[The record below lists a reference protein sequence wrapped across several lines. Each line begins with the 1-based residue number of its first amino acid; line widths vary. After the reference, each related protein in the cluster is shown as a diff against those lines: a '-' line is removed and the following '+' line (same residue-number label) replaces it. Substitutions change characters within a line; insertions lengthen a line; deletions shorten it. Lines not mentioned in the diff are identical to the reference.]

1 MSGIVCTISV
11 GDAKSVSKMLSRIRH
26 RGPDGSSVL
35 QQARMIIGQRLN
47 AVLDRRRTAAPAVS
61 ADGKRMVA
69 FNGRLFNGDQLRRK
83 LGSPWET
90 DSDTETLI
98 RLYEARGVH
107 CVNELDGQFAFVMA
121 DGAHF
126 FVARDPIG
134 VKPLY
139 YATRD
144 EGRIFA
150 SELKAF
156 GKMCTDFREF
166 PPGCYFHSKL
176 GTGRFYQLPV
186 PQGRDMT
193 IGQAALRV
201 RLEVETAV
209 GKRDFLEQP
218 VGVFLSGGLD
228 SSILAW
234 IVREAHGKVDTFSV
248 GMRGSHVSRA
258 AAEAAELLDT
268 HHRHRTIRADE
279 VVDVLPRVIYLLES
293 FDAHTVRSAVC
304 NHFLAEEASKHVSS
318 VLSGDG
324 ADEIFGGYERLRE
337 MTPAERC
344 VMMWRLAS
352 GLHNTVLQRMDRM
365 TAAHGL
371 ETRVPFLDRR
381 VIALASSIP
390 DWMKVGANGETKW
403 ILRHAYGDVLPSR
416 ILRQPR
422 VPMDVAAGVAAVLK
436 RYAENEISDREFENE
451 RIVPWAEPL
460 RNKEEVLYYRI
471 WRRSFAAEMAKLV
484 GRTIE
489 A

>member
-35 QQARMIIGQRLN
+35 QQARMIIGQRISS
-47 AVLDRRRTAAPAVS
+47 VLDRRRTAAPIVS

-69 FNGRLFNGDQLRRK
+69 FTGRLFNGEQLRRK

-98 RLYEARGVH
+98 RLFEVKGVD

-121 DGAHF
+121 DGEHF

-186 PQGRDMT
+186 PQGRDMS
-193 IGQAALRV
+193 IGQAALRI

-209 GKRDFLEQP
+209 GKRDFSDQP

-228 SSILAW
+228 SCILAW
-234 IVREAHGKVDTFSV
+234 VMRQAHGKVDTFSV

-258 AAEAAELLDT
+258 ATEAAEELDT
-268 HHRHRTIRADE
+268 DHRHRTIRSDE
-279 VVDVLPRVIYLLES
+279 VIEVLPRVIYLLES
-293 FDAHTVRSAVC
+293 FDAQTVRSAVC
-304 NHFLAEEASKHVSS
+304 NHFLAEEACKHVSS

-337 MTPAERC
+337 LPPSERS
-344 VMMWRLAS
+344 VVMWRLTS

-381 VIALASSIP
+381 VVALAFSIP
-390 DWMKVGANGETKW
+390 DWMKAGANGETKW
-403 ILRHAYGDVLPSR
+403 ILRHAYGDVLPNR

-422 VPMDVAAGVAAVLK
+422 APMDAAAGVAAVLK
-436 RYAENEISDREFENE
+436 GYAEKEISDREFDEE
-451 RIVPWAEPL
+451 RMIPWADPL

-471 WRRSFAAEMAKLV
+471 WRRSFVPEMAKLV

-489 A
+489 T